1 MQSTVTFSVSIIP
14 MKALWYRWR
23 TTVWRPAR
31 SQETVDLI
39 VGQVCNLPNAPMKK
53 MRRLNLAKT
62 GRLQTGATSVPR
74 GEAMTIAEP
83 ESPHPHRR
91 LNRLR
96 HEVPIQEL
104 PVV

>member
-1 MQSTVTFSVSIIP
+1 MVTAGESNVGPVCTCLSLPDSI
-14 MKALWYRWR
+14 AQLCSFA
-23 TTVWRPAR
+23 VWQVENGCNQR
-31 SQETVDLI
+31 S
-39 VGQVCNLPNAPMKK
+39 
-53 MRRLNLAKT
+53 
-62 GRLQTGATSVPR
+62 S